1 MTKPRVAILGA
12 NGQVGSELA
21 LLLAV
26 SDEIDLIGVVR
37 SEYGATLLRLAGVP
51 HATASFDDPE
61 ALARAIGDCD
71 LVVDLTYPSGQ
82 LPDIPGMIEAN
93 IRAVMRA
100 ARRGAGYLHMSS
112 IMAFGMPSGGTQLRN
127 YLIPRASYGHIKRW
141 AEGCAVRLGREY
153 GVETFVFR
161 LGQVHGVLQAVA
173 QDYRR
178 RVESGALRFEGDSRA
193 LSTTVFA
200 NAVADAVLVCARRQ
214 IESERTYT
222 LVSNPQWSLAELADV
237 YRRLFAPDAV
247 VEFCVGPSARR
258 SAVELVRARAT
269 GPTVRDAIETQVF
282 LRAPGLFIRAKGR
295 HRRRAVRRES
305 ASGAPSQDSPLDCLV
320 GTVPGVL
327 VPGIGSSPSAAIDH
341 YRAVSARLAEVLEGA
356 RR

>member
-1 MTKPRVAILGA
+1 MTRPRVAILGA

-21 LLLAV
+21 LLLGESGEV
-26 SDEIDLIGVVR
+26 DLIGVVR
-37 SEYGATLLRLAGVP
+37 SEYGAALLRLAGVP
-51 HATASFDDPE
+51 HATARFDDAK

-93 IRAVMRA
+93 ISAVMRA
-100 ARRGAGYLHMSS
+100 TRRGAGYLHMSS

-141 AEGCAVRLGREY
+141 AEGCAVRLGRKY

-161 LGQVHGVLQAVA
+161 LGQVHGVLQAVT

-178 RVESGALRFEGDSRA
+178 RVEAGALRFEGDSHA

-222 LVSNPQWSLAELADV
+222 LVSNPQWSLGELADV

-247 VEFCVGPSARR
+247 VGFGAAASARR
-258 SAVELVRARAT
+258 GAMDFVRARAT

-282 LRAPGLFIRAKGR
+282 LRAPDLFIRAKGR
-295 HRRRAVRRES
+295 YRRRAVRRES

-327 VPGIGSSPSAAIDH
+327 VPGLGSSPSAAMHH
-341 YRAVSARLAEVLEGA
+341 YRTVSARLDSLLERS

>member
-21 LLLAV
+21 LVLQE
-26 SDEIDLIGVVR
+26 SDQIDLIGVVR
-37 SEYGATLLRLAGVP
+37 SEYGAALLRLAGIP
-51 HATASFDDPE
+51 HATASFDDAK

-71 LVVDLTYPSGQ
+71 LIVDLTYPSGQ

-127 YLIPRASYGHIKRW
+127 YLVPRASYGHIKRW
-141 AEGCAVRLGREY
+141 AEGCAVRLARDH
-153 GVETFVFR
+153 GVEAFVFR
-161 LGQVHGVLQAVA
+161 LGQVHGVLQAVT

-178 RVESGALRFEGDSRA
+178 RVEAGALRFEADPQA

-200 NAVADAVLVCARRQ
+200 NAIADAVLVCASRQ
-214 IESERTYT
+214 VESERTYT
-222 LVSNPQWSLAELADV
+222 LVSNPQWSLDELADV

-247 VEFCVGPSARR
+247 VDFGVGPSTRR
-258 SAVELVRARAT
+258 SAIELVRARAT

-282 LRAPGLFIRAKGR
+282 LRAPGFFSRAKGR

-305 ASGAPSQDSPLDCLV
+305 ATGAPSQDSPLDCLV
-320 GTVPGVL
+320 GAVPGVL
-327 VPGIGSSPSAAIDH
+327 VPGIGSSPSAAMHH
-341 YRAVSARLAEVLEGA
+341 YRTVSARLNQLLERS